1 MNISKVFGFILALHA
16 GVLLVLFV
24 QPGCYTTVG
33 PPTQSDYELK
43 KIEDEALSSPSDL
56 DSIYAQSDS
65 EGSELTQAELD
76 QFNQVPG
83 IETEGADSFSVRIS
97 GDNLDTYIIQS
108 GDTLWELS
116 KQFDTTIN
124 ELCELNGISKDAIL
138 KIGSVLK
145 VPMVDGKIVKITKET
160 ASDYQPSTYEG
171 SGQSYTVVSGDTL
184 SKIAYMY
191 RTNVAAIKATNNLDT
206 HIIQIGKVLLI
217 PVEGS
222 IQVKDAVATEIVPAD
237 TAAPIQPEPSE
248 PRSDSTL
255 VQEAEPLATS
265 ASKPVE
271 DIASIEDLQALE
283 GYNQVE
289 VITVPSN
296 D

>member
-1 MNISKVFGFILALHA
+1 MNISKVFGFILALHV

-24 QPGCYTTVG
+24 QPGCYSTVS
-33 PPTQSDYELK
+33 PPTQSEYELK
-43 KIEDEALSSPSDL
+43 KVEDEALSRPSDL
-56 DSIYAQSDS
+56 DAIYAQSNS

-83 IETEGADSFSVRIS
+83 IETDGADGFSVQIS
-97 GDNLDTYIIQS
+97 GNNLDTYIIQA

-124 ELCELNGISKDAIL
+124 ALCELNGISKDAIL
-138 KIGSVLK
+138 KIGSVLE

-160 ASDYQPSTYEG
+160 ASDYQPSTFEG
-171 SGQSYTVVSGDTL
+171 RGQSYTVVSGDTL

-191 RTNVAAIKATNNLDT
+191 RTNVSAIKATNNLDS
-206 HIIQIGKVLLI
+206 HIIQIGQELFI

-237 TAAPIQPEPSE
+237 TAAPIQPGSSE
-248 PRSDSTL
+248 PLSDGTL
-255 VQEAEPLATS
+255 VQEAEPLASS
-265 ASKPVE
+265 ATKPVE
-271 DIASIEDLQALE
+271 DIASIEDIQALE
-283 GYNQVE
+283 GYNQIE
-289 VITVPSN
+289 IITVPSN

>member
-248 PRSDSTL
+248 PLTDSTL